1 MYYHSKKN
9 KYESSNLEI
18 TEQEITNKYQGQ
30 NFHLGYPRHIASND
44 FQSYRNNR
52 LMTYKNNKNSCVLK
66 TCQLPKS
73 QSEVHSNVYLALDIL
88 KYQLNDQKAKQT
100 HLDNVRLSLEKRLKA
115 AKVSGNHHLVA
126 LLEKESQQL
135 EINV

>member
-1 MYYHSKKN
+1 MYYRLNNN
-9 KYESSNLEI
+9 KYKLSNLEI

-44 FQSYRNNR
+44 SQSYRNNR
-52 LMTYKNNKNSCVLK
+52 LMTYKNCCLPK

-73 QSEVHSNVYLALDIL
+73 QSEVNSNNHLALDIL
-88 KYQLNDQKAKQT
+88 KYQLSDKKAKQT

>member
-1 MYYHSKKN
+1 MYSHLKKN

-18 TEQEITNKYQGQ
+18 TEQEITNKYKEQ
-30 NFHLGYPRHIASND
+30 NFHISYPRHISSND

-52 LMTYKNNKNSCVLK
+52 LMTYKNRCLPK

-73 QSEVHSNVYLALDIL
+73 QSELNSNNHLALDIL
-88 KYQLNDQKAKQT
+88 KYQLSDKKAKQT
-100 HLDNVRLSLEKRLKA
+100 HLDNIRRSLEKRLQA
-115 AKVSGNHHLVA
+115 AKVSGNNHLVA
-126 LLEKESQQL
+126 LLEKESRQL

>member
-1 MYYHSKKN
+1 MYYRLNNN

-18 TEQEITNKYQGQ
+18 TEPEITNKYQGP

-52 LMTYKNNKNSCVLK
+52 LRNYKNRCLPK

-73 QSEVHSNVYLALDIL
+73 QSEVHSSTHLALDIL
-88 KYQLNDQKAKQT
+88 KYQLNDKKAKQT
-100 HLDNVRLSLEKRLKA
+100 HLDNVRLSLEKRLQA
-115 AKVSGNHHLVA
+115 AKVSGNHHLIA

-135 EINV
+135 EMNV